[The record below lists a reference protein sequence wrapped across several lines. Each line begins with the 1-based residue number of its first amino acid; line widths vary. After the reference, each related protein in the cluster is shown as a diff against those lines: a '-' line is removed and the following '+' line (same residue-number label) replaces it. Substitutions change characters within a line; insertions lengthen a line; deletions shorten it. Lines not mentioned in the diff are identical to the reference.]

1 MMNNTKNYTTRLRL
15 SRQVDFSEDFRKRF
29 MTREYGNYQKYE
41 EGRNTVEHIT
51 EKGEND
57 MGFDKLY
64 KNDSEATK
72 RQLSVEGET
81 AREVEEEQIR
91 NILENQSYADQTIK
105 DRLNAMNFINDYP
118 EEQLN
123 KEQELKMVKGM
134 EQQDIQF
141 NGRMSPIAK
150 EELYRNYLKG
160 MTIKDLSLKYGCL
173 PQRVKAIIFQRHM
186 YWHEVYPKLG
196 ETHLRL
202 AMERELLYA

>member
-64 KNDSEATK
+64 KNDSKATK
-72 RQLSVEGET
+72 RQLSVEGEA

-91 NILENQSYADQTIK
+91 NILENQSYAD
-105 DRLNAMNFINDYP
+105 
-118 EEQLN
+118 
-123 KEQELKMVKGM
+123 
-134 EQQDIQF
+134 
-141 NGRMSPIAK
+141 
-150 EELYRNYLKG
+150 
-160 MTIKDLSLKYGCL
+160 
-173 PQRVKAIIFQRHM
+173 
-186 YWHEVYPKLG
+186 
-196 ETHLRL
+196 
-202 AMERELLYA
+202 